1 MTFDEVLEQVRELLQ
16 RKGRVAY
23 RTLKRRFVVDD
34 EFIEDLKAEL
44 IDADRMARDEDGR
57 VLVWIGRNVEG
68 EKEPDA
74 AERRQLT
81 VLFCDL
87 VGSIALSSQL
97 DPEELRDVVR
107 VYHET
112 SAGIISRHGG
122 HAAQHLGDGVLV
134 YFGYPAAH
142 EDDAQRAVRAGL
154 EILTEIPSLN
164 AQLQPTIRAR
174 LPHPIQVRIGIHTGL
189 VVIGEVGSSDK
200 REMLALGE
208 TPNLAARLQAAAES
222 NTLVISAGT
231 HRLTQGL
238 FACRDL
244 GPQALKGMTT
254 PVSVYQ
260 VLRESGAQNRFDAA
274 VQAGLTP
281 LVGRE
286 DELAFL
292 RRCWDQAKAGE
303 GRIVLLSGEPGIG
316 KSRLVQ
322 EFKNQLAHDGMTR
335 IEFRCSPYHQHS
347 AFHPIIEHLQSCLRF
362 TPDDSPVIKLE
373 KLQHWLHHYRFPQE
387 DTVPLLA
394 ILLSLPHPEG
404 VRSLTVSPQKQKEKT
419 QAAVVAWLIEEAERQ
434 PVCHTWE
441 DVHWADPSTLEVL
454 DLVVRCI
461 PTTSLYV
468 LLTFRPEFTPPW
480 GDGSH
485 LSRLTLGRLGR
496 RQVEAMIGRITD
508 GKVLPAEVV
517 QQIVTKTDGVPLFV
531 EELTKM
537 VVESGLLREQDD
549 RYELTGPLPPLAIPD
564 TLQASLMARLDRLA
578 VVKAVAQ
585 LGSTIGREFSYGL
598 IRAMSS
604 LDEATLQQGLQQLVE
619 AELIYQRGARPKASY
634 VFKHALVQ
642 DAAYQSLL
650 KSRRQQ
656 YHQQITRVLEERFPE
671 TKDAQ
676 PELLAHH
683 YTEAGL
689 IPQALPYWQAAG
701 RRAVR
706 HSAHVEASSHF
717 TRGLELLTTLPAT
730 PERVRQELELQISL
744 GTQLIVTKGY
754 AALDVERCYARAR
767 ELCGQIGETSQLFP
781 VGLGLCI
788 YYVTRARYSMAQEL
802 AEQLVYLAQR
812 QQDDTF
818 LVIAHWAAAL
828 PILYQGEIVTAGA
841 HQREAISHYR
851 PQQHRYLNLLYG
863 QDPKVAVL
871 AHGTWTLWLLGYPDQ
886 ALTRGEEALTYA
898 RELSYPFGVSM
909 ALNFLALIHQ
919 IRRDS
924 QAARAWSE
932 EAIRFADAQGFP
944 FFLTL
949 ATIIRGGALAEQ
961 ESDQEGIGL
970 IRQGLVAHRTRG
982 AELGSTYCLALLA
995 DRYSKRGQV
1004 AEGLAALVEAFALVN
1019 DNEERWWEAELY
1031 RLKGE
1036 LLLAQGQTSSTARR
1050 DAEQCFHQA
1059 IAIARRQ
1066 SAKSLELRATVNLS
1080 RLWRQQGKTT
1090 EARDRLVAIYGWFT
1104 EGFDTKDLQEAERL
1118 ITELS

>member
-1 MTFDEVLEQVRELLQ
+1 MTFDEVLQQVRELLQ

-23 RTLKRRFVVDD
+23 RTLKRRFDVDD
-34 EFIEDLKAEL
+34 EFVEDLKAEL
-44 IDADRMARDEDGR
+44 IDADRVARDEDGR
-57 VLVWIGRNVEG
+57 VLVWIGRDGEG
-68 EKEPDA
+68 DKDPDA

-87 VGSIALSSQL
+87 VGSTALSSQL

-112 SAGIISRHGG
+112 CAGVISHYGG

-154 EILTEIPSLN
+154 EILAGLPSLN
-164 AQLQPTIRAR
+164 AQLPPTICAR
-174 LPHPIQVRIGIHTGL
+174 IPHPIQVRMGIHTGL
-189 VVIGEVGSSDK
+189 VVIGEVGSSGK
-200 REMLALGE
+200 HEMLALGE
-208 TPNLAARLQAAAES
+208 TPNLAARLQAAAEPD
-222 NTLVISAGT
+222 TLMISGST
-231 HRLTQGL
+231 HRLTRGL

-260 VLRESGAQNRFDAA
+260 VLRESGVQSRFDAA

-281 LVGRE
+281 LVGRAE
-286 DELAFL
+286 ELALL
-292 RRCWDQAKAGE
+292 RRCWDQATAGE
-303 GRIVLLSGEPGIG
+303 GRVVLLSGEPGIG

-322 EFKNQLAHDGMTR
+322 EFKDQLAHEGMTR

-347 AFHPIIEHLQSCLRF
+347 AFYPIIEHLHSRLRF
-362 TPDDSPVIKLE
+362 TPDDAPVTKLE

-387 DTVPLLA
+387 ETAPLLA
-394 ILLSLPHPEG
+394 VLLSLPHPEG
-404 VRSLTVSPQKQKEKT
+404 VPPLTVSPQKQKEKT

-434 PVCHTWE
+434 PVCNTWE

-454 DLVVRCI
+454 DLVVSRI

-468 LLTFRPEFTPPW
+468 LLTVRPEFTPPW

-485 LSRLTLGRLGR
+485 LSRLTLSRLGR
-496 RQVEAMIGRITD
+496 RQVEAMVGRITG
-508 GKVLPAEVV
+508 GKVLPADVV
-517 QQIVTKTDGVPLFV
+517 QHIVTKTDGVPLFV

-585 LGSTIGREFSYGL
+585 LGSAIGREFSYEL

-604 LDEATLQQGLQQLVE
+604 LDEDALQQGLQQLVE
-619 AELIYQRGARPKASY
+619 AELIYQYGALLEARY

-650 KSRRQQ
+650 KSRRQH
-656 YHQQITRVLEERFPE
+656 YHQQIARVMEERFLG
-671 TKDAQ
+671 TTDTQ
-676 PELLAHH
+676 PELIAHH

-706 HSAHVEASSHF
+706 HSAHVEAISHF
-717 TRGLELLTTLPAT
+717 TRGLELLMTVPAT
-730 PERVRQELELQISL
+730 PERVGQELELQISL
-744 GTQLIVTKGY
+744 GTQLIMTKGY
-754 AALDVERCYARAR
+754 AASDVERCYARAR
-767 ELCGQIGETSQLFP
+767 ELCGRIGETPQLFP
-781 VGLGLCI
+781 VGLGLCL
-788 YYVTRARYSMAQEL
+788 YYLTRARYSMAKEL
-802 AEQLVYLAQR
+802 AEQLVRLAQR

-818 LVIAHWAAAL
+818 LVVAHWAAAL
-828 PILYQGEIVTAGA
+828 PILYQGEIVSAEA
-841 HQREAISHYR
+841 HQNEAISHYR
-851 PQQHRYLNLLYG
+851 PQQHRDLNLLYG

-871 AHGTWTLWLLGYPDQ
+871 AHRTWTLWLLGYPDQ
-886 ALTRGEEALTYA
+886 GLKRGEEAFTYA

-909 ALNFLALIHQ
+909 ALNFVALIHLF
-919 IRRDS
+919 RRDT
-924 QAARAWSE
+924 QAAQAWAE
-932 EAIRFADAQGFP
+932 EAIHFADAQRFP
-944 FFLTL
+944 FFLAL

-970 IRQGLVAHRTRG
+970 IRQGLVVHRTQG
-982 AELGSTYCLALLA
+982 ADIGSTCCLALLA
-995 DRYSKRGQV
+995 DAYSKRGQT

-1019 DNEERWWEAELY
+1019 DNGERWWEAELY

-1036 LLLAQGQTSSTARR
+1036 LLLAQCKTPSTEGQE
-1050 DAEQCFHQA
+1050 AEQCFHQA

-1066 SAKSLELRATVNLS
+1066 SAKSLELRATVSVS
-1080 RLWRQQGKTT
+1080 RLWRQQGRTA
-1090 EARDRLVAIYGWFT
+1090 EAREMLAAIYGWFT

-1118 ITELS
+1118 IAELS